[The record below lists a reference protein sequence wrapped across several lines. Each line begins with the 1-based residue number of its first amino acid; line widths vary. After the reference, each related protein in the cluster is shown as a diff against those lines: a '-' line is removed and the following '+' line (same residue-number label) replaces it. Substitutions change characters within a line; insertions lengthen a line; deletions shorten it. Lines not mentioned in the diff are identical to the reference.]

1 MTRRKEHASLARD
14 KPVPDFW
21 KVSDTALDALK
32 WLAAEAPVTPRLTW
46 PLYFDNQSAV
56 VERYAYLAMEYAT
69 ERRIEPE
76 NRTESKARL
85 EAIHKHGTLL
95 LDDLRR
101 SRRAT
106 VDALNAFRLPGQT
119 LGRIEADLAWRV
131 DAATRAEPHGKNHKG
146 PARAE
151 SARKIVRQASRDFF
165 SITGQH
171 LQRSPRPLS
180 RQRPQLIRFAG
191 SEHRPGRPK
200 RPATGPK
207 FVVFLRKI
215 FAACEIREIAVSFE
229 QEAVEEWNSIIE
241 DITLTGDAKAAEG
254 HAGLRYWLERELN
267 DDKRALITKDML
279 DCWYRK
285 PERHSQT

>member
-1 MTRRKEHASLARD
+1 
-14 KPVPDFW
+14 
-21 KVSDTALDALK
+21 
-32 WLAAEAPVTPRLTW
+32 
-46 PLYFDNQSAV
+46 
-56 VERYAYLAMEYAT
+56 MEYAT

-101 SRRAT
+101 SGSAT
-106 VDALNAFRLPGQT
+106 VDTLNAFRLPGQT
-119 LGRIEADLAWRV
+119 LGRIEADLAWLV

-165 SITGQH
+165 SITGQYP
-171 LQRSPRPLS
+171 QRSRPPLH
-180 RQRPQLIRFAG
+180 QRPRLIRFAG

-200 RPATGPK
+200 RPAIGPK

-215 FAACEIREIAVSFE
+215 FAACEIQETAVSFE
-229 QEAVEEWNSIIE
+229 QEAVEEWNSTIE
-241 DITLTGDAKAAEG
+241 DIILTGDAKAAEG
-254 HAGLRYWLERELN
+254 HDKLRYWIERQLN

-279 DCWYRK
+279 DRWYRK
-285 PERHSQT
+285 PDRRSQT